1 MVKPRKF
8 GKAASWQVIIVFFVL
23 ALLSFLIFISSPAYA
38 KNQVLQQVTPT
49 PVGETL
55 TTNTPLPE
63 EWVQNS
69 RQTDG
74 IALGGTI
81 LVLIII
87 VGTLGVL
94 LKKPGRTTSKKFKRN
109 KPAAK

>member
-1 MVKPRKF
+1 MVNPRKS
-8 GKAASWQVIIVFFVL
+8 GKSTNWQVFVVLFVL
-23 ALLSFLIFISSPAYA
+23 ALFSFLMFLSSPAYA
-38 KNQVLQQVTPT
+38 KNRVVQQVTPT
-49 PVGETL
+49 AVGVTL

-63 EWVQNS
+63 EWVKNA

-94 LKKPGRTTSKKFKRN
+94 LQKPGRTTSKKFQRN
-109 KPAAK
+109 KPGSK